1 MEQSL
6 TTLCDPHTQ
15 EVIPK
20 GTDRLVDL
28 IKATIWS
35 VYPEKGGKT
44 IDFRLRG
51 LVFHEDGSADRNTMA
66 PAGHFR

>member
-6 TTLCDPHTQ
+6 TTLCDPDTQ

-28 IKATIWS
+28 IKATIQS
-35 VYPEKGGKT
+35 VYLRRET
-44 IDFRLRG
+44 RL
-51 LVFHEDGSADRNTMA
+51 LILD
-66 PAGHFR
+66 